1 MFTLREQRQRTA
13 LHIACEKGSVEVVDK
28 LLEMR
33 SDVRHADKVS
43 LSQQLSLNVAD
54 LIPLIFERVSIIK
67 IKQFSVYNYK
77 FKMIITM

>member
-1 MFTLREQRQRTA
+1 LPPPRLSWPLHLIDKSEQWSWRVFTLREQRQRTA

-43 LSQQLSLNVAD
+43 LS
-54 LIPLIFERVSIIK
+54 P
-67 IKQFSVYNYK
+67 
-77 FKMIITM
+77 